1 MSMTAPAR
9 VIVVHPSDE
18 MYGADKVLLEV
29 AEILRAGAVGTPGAA
44 AAADVHV
51 LLPDDVDY
59 PERLLS
65 RELAQRGVAVDVVA
79 LPVLRRDYLG
89 LRALPALA
97 RRAWA
102 TWRLLRRERPDVVY
116 LSTSATLAVAPIAR
130 LVGARTVL
138 HVHETWTGTERRL
151 LGPLLRA
158 CGTVL
163 AVSRPVAE
171 ALPVPG
177 GRVTVVH
184 NGFDVPATT
193 PGRAA
198 ELRAGLGLG
207 DGDVLALVASRWNA
221 WKGHDVLLAAW
232 AGVQRPDLHLA
243 VLGAPPP
250 SGASVD
256 VPALVRGLPDP
267 TRVHVVGERT
277 DVADWVTAADVVLV
291 PSTRPDPLPTIAIEA
306 AALGRAVLASDS
318 GGLPDIVD
326 DGRSGAL
333 VATGDATAWSA
344 ALSGVDRAT
353 LAARGEHARQVY
365 AERFRREAFRERFA
379 RAVAGALEG
388 EHVPTSR
395 GTR

>member
-1 MSMTAPAR
+1 MTAPAR
-9 VIVVHPSDE
+9 VIVIHPSDE

-29 AEILRAGAVGTPGAA
+29 TGILRAGAVGTPGEG
-44 AAADVHV
+44 ADVHV
-51 LLPDDVDY
+51 LLPDDVEY
-59 PERLLS
+59 PDRLLS
-65 RELAQRGVAVDVVA
+65 TALRDRDVRVDVVA

-89 LRALPALA
+89 ARALPGLA

-116 LSTSATLAVAPIAR
+116 LSTSAALAVAPLAR
-130 LVGARTVL
+130 AVGARTVL
-138 HVHETWTGTERRL
+138 HVHETWSGTERRL
-151 LGPLLRA
+151 LGPLLRF

-163 AVSRPVAE
+163 AVSRPVAD
-171 ALPVPG
+171 ALPLTAD
-177 GRVTVVH
+177 RVTVVH
-184 NGFDVPATT
+184 NGFDAPATT

-198 ELRAGLGLG
+198 ALRAELGVG
-207 DGDVLALVASRWNA
+207 EDDVLALVASRWNA
-221 WKGHDVLLAAW
+221 WKGHDVLLDAW
-232 AGVQRPDLHLA
+232 GRLERTDLHLA

-256 VPALVRGLPDP
+256 VPTLVAALPDP
-267 TRVHVVGERT
+267 SRVHVVGERS
-277 DVADWVTAADVVLV
+277 DVADWVGAADVVLV

-318 GGLPDIVD
+318 GGLPDIVA

-333 VATGDATAWSA
+333 VVTGDPAAWCA
-344 ALSGVDRAT
+344 ALTALDRAT
-353 LAARGEHARQVY
+353 LVRQGGHGREVY

-379 RAVAGALEG
+379 RAVAGALDQG

>member
-1 MSMTAPAR
+1 MTAPAR
-9 VIVVHPSDE
+9 VVVVHPSDE

-29 AEILRAGAVGTPGAA
+29 TGILRAGAAGTPV
-44 AAADVHV
+44 DVHV

-59 PERLLS
+59 PDRLLS
-65 RELAQRGVAVDVVA
+65 TELTRRGVPVDVVA

-89 LRALPALA
+89 LRALPGLV
-97 RRAWA
+97 RRAWS

-116 LSTSATLAVAPIAR
+116 LSTSATLAVAPLAR
-130 LVGARTVL
+130 AVGARTVL
-138 HVHETWTGTERRL
+138 HVHETWSGTERRL

-163 AVSRPVAE
+163 AVSRPVAD
-171 ALPVPG
+171 ALPLPA
-177 GRVTVVH
+177 GRATVVH
-184 NGFDVPATT
+184 NGFDVPVTT

-198 ELRAGLGLG
+198 DLRAELGVG
-207 DGDVLALVASRWNA
+207 DDEVLALVASRWNA
-221 WKGHDVLLAAW
+221 WKGHDVLLEAW
-232 AGVQRPDLHLA
+232 AGLARTDLHLA

-250 SGASVD
+250 SGGTVD
-256 VPALVRGLPDP
+256 VPTIVRGLPDP

-277 DVADWVTAADVVLV
+277 DVADWVCAADVVLV

-333 VATGDATAWSA
+333 VATGDAAAWCA
-344 ALSGVDRAT
+344 ALTRLDRAE
-353 LAARGEHARQVY
+353 LVLQGEHGRGVY
-365 AERFRREAFRERFA
+365 AERFRREAFRDRFA
-379 RAVAGALEG
+379 RAVAGALDEG

>member
-1 MSMTAPAR
+1 MTAPAR
-9 VIVVHPSDE
+9 VVVVHPSDE

-29 AEILRAGAVGTPGAA
+29 TEILRAGAAGRP
-44 AAADVHV
+44 ADVHV

-65 RELAQRGVAVDVVA
+65 RALAARDVPVDVVP
-79 LPVLRRDYLG
+79 LPALRRDYLG

-130 LVGARTVL
+130 AVGARTVL
-138 HVHETWTGTERRL
+138 HVHETWSGTERRL

-163 AVSRPVAE
+163 AVSRPVAQ
-171 ALPVPG
+171 ALPLPA

-184 NGFDVPATT
+184 NGFDTPPTT

-198 ELRAGLGLG
+198 ALRAELGVG
-207 DGDVLALVASRWNA
+207 DDDVLALVASRWNA
-221 WKGHDVLLAAW
+221 WKGHDVLLDAW
-232 AGVQRPDLHLA
+232 AGLDRPDLHLA

-250 SGASVD
+250 SGGSID
-256 VPALVRGLPDP
+256 VPTRVAALPDP
-267 TRVHVVGERT
+267 ARVHVVGERA
-277 DVADWVTAADVVLV
+277 DVADWVSAADVVLV

-326 DGRSGAL
+326 DGRSGGL
-333 VATGDATAWSA
+333 VATGDAGAWRA
-344 ALSGVDRAT
+344 ALAATDRET
-353 LAARGEHARQVY
+353 LQDQGARGRGVY
-365 AERFRREAFRERFA
+365 TERFRREAFGERFA
-379 RAVAGALEG
+379 AAVAGALDEAR
-388 EHVPTSR
+388 HVPTSR